1 MAIKVLII
9 LFSALLFGNGIY
21 FLKHISTPFLMFKPQ
36 KNSLLSK
43 ILKISGIC
51 LILVALLGFM
61 AALTN
66 SLIMIVI
73 TLILGCICCAIP
85 ELLIMQ
91 FINK

>member
-1 MAIKVLII
+1 M
-9 LFSALLFGNGIY
+9 
-21 FLKHISTPFLMFKPQ
+21 
-36 KNSLLSK
+36 SK